1 MKSDAIKKNL
11 FWILA
16 GVAPFLTF
24 LTFVVI
30 FLSVGGE
37 VTSKSEAITKD
48 LTELGNTKAKGT
60 KGLATM
66 EKQKE
71 VIAQQKQKLWEA
83 NWDQQLKLFTWPNN
97 DALKVF
103 EQKYQKFGEKMQV
116 VNDELVTFNRKTN
129 YEASYDRLAET
140 VKPTQFAGN
149 NWRTVLRY
157 VSEWGDKT
165 PSQPQV
171 WLALEDLWVQKGLM
185 EPIATVNA
193 SAAVFTA
200 VDDGKDPLKRKFRSR
215 VWDLDLEVPKEGK
228 LVRAKLTNRTDRMQL
243 LGNGK
248 TMDLRV
254 WLSDNGVPIRFRV
267 EGAFLKA
274 NEVMEVKANENLHG
288 IPTGTEVKKL
298 ARVEH
303 VLDGRTVPIR
313 RIDAVQLGKVDARHA
328 AAVLKQ
334 PKFFPEEVVAA
345 ADASGGSGPS
355 AGMSMDGMSAGSGPG
370 PRSGMGPGV
379 GGAGAAANF
388 GPPLTVLDGNKKRYI
403 DVTDQVRRMP
413 VALVLVVD
421 QMYLQ
426 DTLVA
431 FANSSLRFQVTQYHW
446 KRFRGTLAGAADPS
460 GATGADGSDSA
471 GGSPSAGGGGYPS
484 AGGMMPPG
492 AGSMMPPGAG
502 GSRSPRGGGS
512 GFPSFGG
519 GPSAGG
525 PGGGPDSF
533 GGFGSGGFGS
543 AAASGSG
550 SGPTVSEAQA
560 TSGLVELTIYGI
572 ITLYE
577 KYDAKVADGTATPE
591 PAAKPAVT
599 PAAAN

>member
-48 LTELGNTKAKGT
+48 LTELGGTKAKGT
-60 KGLATM
+60 KGLSTM
-66 EKQKE
+66 DKQKE

-83 NWDQQLKLFTWPNN
+83 NWNQQLKLFTWPNN
-97 DALKVF
+97 PDLKVF
-103 EQKYQKFGEKMQV
+103 ESKYQKFGEKLQV
-116 VNDELVTFNRKTN
+116 VNDEFNTFKTKTT
-129 YEASYDRLAET
+129 YEAAYDRMAES
-140 VKPTQFAGN
+140 VKPSQFASN
-149 NWRTVLRY
+149 NWRAVLRY
-157 VSEWGDKT
+157 VSDWTERT
-165 PSQPQV
+165 PQERQI
-171 WLALEDLWVQKGLM
+171 WLALEDLWVQKGLL
-185 EPIATVNA
+185 EPIAAVNA
-193 SAAVFTA
+193 SAAVFAA
-200 VDDGKDPLKRKFRSR
+200 VDDGKEPLKRKFRSR

-228 LVRAKLTNRTDRMQL
+228 LAGKVILAKLTNRTDRMQL

-248 TMDLRV
+248 TMNLRV
-254 WLSDNGVPIRFRV
+254 WLSDGGTPIAFRL

-274 NEVMEVKANENLHG
+274 NETVEVKLNENLQG
-288 IPTGTEVKKL
+288 IPPGTDVRRL

-303 VLDGRTVPIR
+303 VPDGRTVPIR
-313 RIDAVQLGKVDARHA
+313 RIDAIQLGKVDARHA

-334 PKFFPEEVVAA
+334 PKFLPDEVV
-345 ADASGGSGPS
+345 ADASGGSSGGM
-355 AGMSMDGMSAGSGPG
+355 AGMTMPAGGGADGPGGGGGGMSGP
-370 PRSGMGPGV
+370 MGRGGR
-379 GGAGAAANF
+379 GGASAAANS
-388 GPPLTVLDGNKKRYI
+388 GPPLAVLDGNKNRYI

-446 KRFRGTLAGAADPS
+446 KRFRGTLASSAESS
-460 GATGADGSDSA
+460 GATGGPDTGDG
-471 GGSPSAGGGGYPS
+471 GGPPSYPGAGGGGVGPDAMS
-484 AGGMMPPG
+484 SGGG
-492 AGSMMPPGAG
+492 R
-502 GSRSPRGGGS
+502 GSRGGFGMASGSVSPGGGS
-512 GFPSFGG
+512 DSFGG
-519 GPSAGG
+519 GG
-525 PGGGPDSF
+525 PGGFSPPSGI
-533 GGFGSGGFGS
+533 GGGGG
-543 AAASGSG
+543 A
-550 SGPTVSEAQA
+550 TVSDAQA

-577 KYDAKVADGTATPE
+577 KYDAKVADGTAPVAPE
-591 PAAKPAVT
+591 PAPKAATPPATTV
-599 PAAAN
+599 PGD